1 MNMMKSI
8 CVLGPNQLEIQ
19 DRPLPVIQHADEVLI
34 KVKAGGICGSDV
46 HIYHGTS
53 PVATYPRVI
62 GHEIAGEII
71 DIGSGVNLLR
81 KGDRVVMDPVISC
94 GACYQC
100 SIGRSNVCGRLQVR
114 SVHVDG
120 GYQEYI
126 VMPQES
132 VHRIPEH
139 LSWEEA
145 VMIEPFTIAEQTCS
159 RAALTADDVVFIM
172 GAGPAGLSILKRA
185 KIAGATCFI
194 SDIADNRLQMA
205 LHHGADAVIHAG
217 SEDVPAAIS
226 KLTAGVM
233 ATVVIDAVCSVSSFE
248 DALKYVCPAGRV
260 ITLGFNSTPS
270 AIAQF
275 AITAREL
282 DVRGTRLHNKKFPDV
297 IRLFEERKLEV
308 RDMITH
314 RFPFLEVGDALK
326 LIEDSAIEK
335 GKVVLLF
342 NDEMY

>member
-1 MNMMKSI
+1 MKTMKSI
-8 CVLGPNQLEIQ
+8 CVLAPNQLEIQ
-19 DRPLPVIQHADEVLI
+19 ERPVPMIESVNEVLI

-71 DIGSGVNLLR
+71 EIGSGVNLLR

-120 GYQEYI
+120 GYQEFI

-132 VHRIPEH
+132 VHLIPEH

-194 SDIADNRLQMA
+194 SDITDNRLQMA
-205 LHHGADAVIHAG
+205 LRYGADAVIHAG
-217 SEDVPAAIS
+217 REDVPDAIS
-226 KLTAGVM
+226 KLTGGSM

-248 DALKYVCPAGRV
+248 EALKVVCPAGRV
-260 ITLGFNSTPS
+260 ITLGFNPSPS

-308 RDMITH
+308 RHMITH
-314 RFPFLEVGDALK
+314 RFPFLEVDDALK
-326 LIEDSAIEK
+326 LIEDPGIEK
-335 GKVVLLF
+335 GKVVLF
-342 NDEMY
+342 FDEEMS

>member
-1 MNMMKSI
+1 MKTMKSI
-8 CVLGPNQLEIQ
+8 CVLAPNQMEIQ
-19 DRPLPVIQHADEVLI
+19 ERPIPMIESVNEVLI

-71 DIGSGVNLLR
+71 EIGSGVNLLR

-120 GYQEYI
+120 GYQEFI

-132 VHRIPEH
+132 VHRIPEY

-159 RAALTADDVVFIM
+159 RATLKAEDVVFIM

-194 SDIADNRLQMA
+194 SDITDNRLQMA
-205 LHHGADAVIHAG
+205 LLYGADAVIHAG
-217 SEDVPAAIS
+217 REDVPAAIS
-226 KLTAGVM
+226 KLTGGSM
-233 ATVVIDAVCSVSSFE
+233 ATVVIDAVCTVRSFE
-248 DALKYVCPAGRV
+248 EALKVVCAAGRV
-260 ITLGFNSTPS
+260 VTLGFNPSPS

-275 AITAREL
+275 TITAREL
-282 DVRGTRLHNKKFPDV
+282 DIRGTRLHNKKFPDV

-314 RFPFLEVGDALK
+314 RFHFLEIEEAMK
-326 LIEDSAIEK
+326 LIDNADVEK
-335 GKVVLLF
+335 GKVVLF
-342 NDEMY
+342 FD

>member
-1 MNMMKSI
+1 
-8 CVLGPNQLEIQ
+8 
-19 DRPLPVIQHADEVLI
+19 
-34 KVKAGGICGSDV
+34 
-46 HIYHGTS
+46 
-53 PVATYPRVI
+53 
-62 GHEIAGEII
+62 
-71 DIGSGVNLLR
+71 
-81 KGDRVVMDPVISC
+81 
-94 GACYQC
+94 
-100 SIGRSNVCGRLQVR
+100 
-114 SVHVDG
+114 
-120 GYQEYI
+120 
-126 VMPQES
+126 MPQNS
-132 VHRIPEH
+132 IYRIPVH

-194 SDIADNRLQMA
+194 SDIADNRLLMA
-205 LHHGADAVIHAG
+205 LHHGADVVIHAG
-217 SEDVPAAIS
+217 REDVPDTIS
-226 KLTAGVM
+226 KLTGGSM

-248 DALKYVCPAGRV
+248 EALKVVCPAGRV
-260 ITLGFNSTPS
+260 ITLGFNPSPS

-314 RFPFLEVGDALK
+314 RFPFLEVDDALK
-326 LIEDSAIEK
+326 LIEDPGIEK
-335 GKVVLLF
+335 GKVVLF
-342 NDEMY
+342 FDEEMS

>member
-1 MNMMKSI
+1 MKAI
-8 CVLGPNQLEIQ
+8 CVTAPYQLEIQ
-19 DRPLPVIQHADEVLI
+19 DRPLPVIQSPDEVLI
-34 KVKAGGICGSDV
+34 KVKAAGICGSDV

-62 GHEIAGEII
+62 GHEIAGEIAEV
-71 DIGSGVNLLR
+71 GSAVNLFQ

-100 SIGRSNVCGRLQVR
+100 KIGRSNVCGRLKVR

-126 VMPQES
+126 VMPKES
-132 VHRIPEH
+132 VHHIPDH
-139 LSWEEA
+139 LLWEEA

-159 RAALTADDVVFIM
+159 RAELTAADVVFIM

-194 SDIADNRLQMA
+194 SDIVDNRLQMA
-205 LHHGADAVIHAG
+205 LRYGADAVIHAG
-217 SEDVPAAIS
+217 REDVPAAIS
-226 KLTAGVM
+226 ELTGGTM
-233 ATVVIDAVCSVSSFE
+233 ASVVIDAVCTVRSFE
-248 DALKYVCPAGRV
+248 EALKVVCPAGRV
-260 ITLGFNSTPS
+260 ITLGFNSSPS

-275 AITAREL
+275 SITAREL
-282 DVRGTRLHNKKFPDV
+282 DVRGTRLHNKKFPAV
-297 IRLFEERKLEV
+297 IRLFEEKKLEV

-314 RFPFLEVGDALK
+314 RFHFLKIQEAMK
-326 LIEDSAIEK
+326 LIEDPAIEK
-335 GKVVLLF
+335 GKVVLF
-342 NDEMY
+342 FD

>member
-1 MNMMKSI
+1 MKTMKSI
-8 CVLGPNQLEIQ
+8 CVLAPNQMEIQ
-19 DRPLPVIQHADEVLI
+19 ERPIPMIESVNEVLI

-71 DIGSGVNLLR
+71 EIGSGVNLLR

-120 GYQEYI
+120 GYQEFI

-132 VHRIPEH
+132 VHRIPEY

-194 SDIADNRLQMA
+194 SDIADNRLQIA
-205 LHHGADAVIHAG
+205 LLYGADAVIHAG
-217 SEDVPAAIS
+217 REDVPAAIS
-226 KLTAGVM
+226 KLTGGSM
-233 ATVVIDAVCSVSSFE
+233 ATVVIDAVCTVRSFE
-248 DALKYVCPAGRV
+248 EALKVVCAAGRV
-260 ITLGFNSTPS
+260 VTLGFNPSPS

-275 AITAREL
+275 TITAREL
-282 DVRGTRLHNKKFPDV
+282 DIRGTRLHNKKFPDV

-314 RFPFLEVGDALK
+314 RFHFLEIEEAMK
-326 LIEDSAIEK
+326 LIDNADVEK
-335 GKVVLLF
+335 GKVVLF
-342 NDEMY
+342 FD

>member
-1 MNMMKSI
+1 MKAI
-8 CVLGPNQLEIQ
+8 CVTAPYQLEIQ
-19 DRPLPVIQHADEVLI
+19 DRPLPVIQSPDEVLI
-34 KVKAGGICGSDV
+34 KVKAAGICGSDV

-62 GHEIAGEII
+62 GHEIAGEIAEV
-71 DIGSGVNLLR
+71 GSAVNLFQ

-100 SIGRSNVCGRLQVR
+100 KIGRSNVCGRLKVR

-139 LSWEEA
+139 LLWEEA

-159 RAALTADDVVFIM
+159 RAELTAADVVFIM
-172 GAGPAGLSILKRA
+172 GAGPAGLSILKCA

-194 SDIADNRLQMA
+194 SDIVDNRLQMA
-205 LHHGADAVIHAG
+205 LRYGADAVIHAG
-217 SEDVPAAIS
+217 REDVPVAIS
-226 KLTAGVM
+226 ELTGGTM
-233 ATVVIDAVCSVSSFE
+233 ASVVIDAVCTVRSFE
-248 DALKYVCPAGRV
+248 EALKVVCPAGRV
-260 ITLGFNSTPS
+260 ITLGFNSSPS

-275 AITAREL
+275 SITAREL
-282 DVRGTRLHNKKFPDV
+282 DVRGTRLHNKKFPAV
-297 IRLFEERKLEV
+297 IRLFEEKKLEV

-314 RFPFLEVGDALK
+314 RFHFLKIREAMK
-326 LIEDSAIEK
+326 LIEDPAIEK
-335 GKVVLLF
+335 GKVVLF
-342 NDEMY
+342 FDEEMC

>member
-1 MNMMKSI
+1 
-8 CVLGPNQLEIQ
+8 
-19 DRPLPVIQHADEVLI
+19 
-34 KVKAGGICGSDV
+34 
-46 HIYHGTS
+46 
-53 PVATYPRVI
+53 
-62 GHEIAGEII
+62 
-71 DIGSGVNLLR
+71 
-81 KGDRVVMDPVISC
+81 
-94 GACYQC
+94 
-100 SIGRSNVCGRLQVR
+100 
-114 SVHVDG
+114 VDG